1 MGNKTAARTARVSPK
16 VKRSR
21 KSARAVSTRSSNE
34 DPSSPKTT
42 RPEAI
47 ERRPASEDL
56 TNPDEQPRKAGRTFD
71 AMPDRIDSR
80 DWFYHPSLRALPDVV
95 VNCDLVPQVLDQG
108 TEGACTGY
116 ALASVINSLLSQR
129 DVTRLVSPRMLY
141 EMARRYDEWPGESY
155 SGSSARGAMK
165 GWVRHGVATAKTWP
179 HGKHD
184 LSYLQAIVD
193 KKTGRTVAD
202 EAQGTPGG
210 AFYRVSHRE
219 IRDMH
224 AALAEVGVLYC
235 TLMVHDGW
243 DSPSGS
249 PIDVHY
255 VWFENSRTIS
265 LPVIERRGR
274 ATDGHAVAIV
284 GYTSRGFIVL
294 NSWGTSWGANGFALL
309 PYEDFLLHATD
320 VWVAQLGVPVEVDL
334 WAKGAAD
341 TTAGVA
347 RATAAIPLSE
357 IRPYVIDTGNSGR
370 LSDAGDY
377 WTTPKDVE
385 RLFSETIPAATVDW
399 PKKRILLY
407 LHGGLNS
414 ELDVAKRIIAFRD
427 VFLANEIYPIHLM
440 WESGAGETLQDILRN
455 LLGDERAG
463 ATADW
468 MRKVREGLLEARD
481 RSVELTVARPGT
493 AFWSTMK
500 ENARLLSNHQKGL
513 GGLQLAV
520 EYAAKAMTS
529 GDAYDLEFHVVGH
542 SAGSIVAA
550 QAMKLF
556 TNLKGGVRLE
566 SIQLMA
572 PAVRIDEFKRL
583 VLPKIGK
590 GCPMPTVYVL
600 SDAGERDDK
609 VGFGSFSPYG
619 KSLLYLVSNAFEG
632 KRSTPLLGMARYLT
646 KQPGIKQD
654 EIDPEVAALFEKS
667 VNGHPSLIVAG
678 AQGDRFSQSR
688 ADSHGGFDN
697 DTDTLNSVLRR
708 ILGRDP
714 KEREFRVQDL
724 QY

>member
-1 MGNKTAARTARVSPK
+1 M
-16 VKRSR
+16 
-21 KSARAVSTRSSNE
+21 
-34 DPSSPKTT
+34 
-42 RPEAI
+42 
-47 ERRPASEDL
+47 
-56 TNPDEQPRKAGRTFD
+56 TNPDEQPRQAGRTFD

-80 DWFYHPSLRALPDVV
+80 DWFYQPSLRSLPDVV
-95 VNCDLVPQVLDQG
+95 VSCDLVPEILDQG
-108 TEGACTGY
+108 TEGACTGF
-116 ALASVINSLLSQR
+116 ALASVINSLLRQR

-179 HGKHD
+179 RGKHD
-184 LSYLQAIVD
+184 LSFLQAIVD
-193 KKTGRTVAD
+193 KRTGRTVAD

-224 AALAEVGVLYC
+224 AAIAEVGVLYC

-243 DSPSGS
+243 SSPSGS

-255 VWFENSRTIS
+255 VWFGNSRTIS

-284 GYTSRGFIVL
+284 GYTSRGFIIL
-294 NSWGTSWGANGFALL
+294 NSWGKSWGMNGFALL

-334 WAKGAAD
+334 WASGAAD
-341 TTAGVA
+341 TTAGIQ
-347 RATAAIPLSE
+347 RASAAIPLSE
-357 IRPYVIDTGNSGR
+357 IRPYVIDTGNAGR

-377 WTTPKDVE
+377 WTTPKDVQ
-385 RLFSETIPAATVDW
+385 RLFSETIPTAMVDW
-399 PKKRILLY
+399 PKKRVLLY

-427 VFLANEIYPIHLM
+427 VFLANQIYPIHLM

-455 LLGDERAG
+455 LLGDERSG

-481 RSVELTVARPGT
+481 RSVELTVAKPGT

-500 ENARLLSNHQKGL
+500 ENARLLSSDSKGL
-513 GGLQLAV
+513 GGLQLAAKF
-520 EYAAKAMTS
+520 AAGAQAS
-529 GDAYDLEFHVVGH
+529 GVAHDLEFHIVGH

-550 QAMKLF
+550 QAMGLF
-556 TNLKGGVRLE
+556 TGLKGGVRFE
-566 SIQLMA
+566 SLQFMA
-572 PAVRIDEFKRL
+572 PAVRIDVFKRL

-590 GCPMPTVYVL
+590 GCPMPTLYVL

-632 KRSTPLLGMARYLT
+632 KRGTPILGMARNLT
-646 KQPGIKQD
+646 KQPGIKPD
-654 EIDPEVAALFEKS
+654 EIDPDLGPLFAKS
-667 VNGHPSLIVAG
+667 VDGHPSLVIAG
-678 AQGDRFSQSR
+678 ASGDKFSQCRS
-688 ADSHGGFDN
+688 DSHGGFDN
-697 DTDTLNSVLRR
+697 DTDTMNSVLRR
-708 ILGRDP
+708 ILRGEP
-714 KEREFRVQDL
+714 KEREFKVQDL

>member
-1 MGNKTAARTARVSPK
+1 MAKRTALRAKTKLSRVAPR
-16 VKRSR
+16 KRSR
-21 KSARAVSTRSSNE
+21 KAVSTGSTNE

-47 ERRPASEDL
+47 DRRPASEDL
-56 TNPDEQPRKAGRTFD
+56 TNPDEQPKKAKRKFD

-80 DWFYHPSLRALPDVV
+80 DWFYRPSLRSLPDVV
-95 VNCDLVPQVLDQG
+95 VSCDLIPEVLDQG
-108 TEGACTGY
+108 SEGACTGY
-116 ALASVINSLLSQR
+116 ALASVINALLRQR
-129 DVTRLVSPRMLY
+129 DVTRLVSPKMLY

-179 HGKHD
+179 HGKQD
-184 LSYLQAIVD
+184 LSFLQAIVD
-193 KKTGRTVAD
+193 KKTERTVAD

-210 AFYRVSHRE
+210 AFFRVSHRE

-243 DSPSGS
+243 DSPSGES
-249 PIDVHY
+249 CDVHY
-255 VWFENSRTIS
+255 VWAENSRTIS
-265 LPVIERRGR
+265 LPVIKRQGR
-274 ATDGHAVAIV
+274 ATDGHAVGIV

-294 NSWGTSWGANGFALL
+294 NSWGPSWGNNGFALL

-320 VWVAQLGVPVEVDL
+320 VWVAQLGVPIEVDL

-347 RATAAIPLSE
+347 RASASIPLSE
-357 IRPYVIDTGNSGR
+357 IRPYVIDTGNAGR

-377 WTTPKDVE
+377 WTTPKDIQ
-385 RLFSETIPAATVDW
+385 RLFSETIPRTMADW
-399 PKKRILLY
+399 SQRRVLLY

-455 LLGDERAG
+455 LLGDERSG

-481 RSVELTVARPGT
+481 RSVELTVAKPGT

-500 ENARLLSNHQKGL
+500 ENARLLSNAKDGL
-513 GGLQLAV
+513 GGLQLAAK
-520 EYAAKAMTS
+520 YAAEAPGS
-529 GDAYDLEFHVVGH
+529 DLEFHVVGH

-550 QAMKLF
+550 QAMALF
-556 TNLKGGVRLE
+556 TGIKGVRFASL
-566 SIQLMA
+566 QLMA
-572 PAVRIDEFKRL
+572 PAVRIDEFKKR
-583 VLPKIGK
+583 VIPKIGK

-632 KRSTPLLGMARYLT
+632 KRETPILGMARNLT
-646 KQPGIKQD
+646 KQPGVKAE
-654 EIDPEVAALFEKS
+654 EIDPELEALFKRS
-667 VNGHPSLIVAG
+667 VGGHVSLVVAG
-678 AQGDRFSQSR
+678 AGGDRFSQSR

-697 DTDTLNSVLRR
+697 DTDTMNSVLRR

-714 KEREFRVQDL
+714 KDREFKVQDL

>member
-1 MGNKTAARTARVSPK
+1 
-16 VKRSR
+16 
-21 KSARAVSTRSSNE
+21 
-34 DPSSPKTT
+34 
-42 RPEAI
+42 
-47 ERRPASEDL
+47 
-56 TNPDEQPRKAGRTFD
+56 
-71 AMPDRIDSR
+71 MPDRIDSR
-80 DWFYHPSLRALPDVV
+80 DWFYYPSLRSLPDVV
-95 VNCDLVPQVLDQG
+95 VNCDLVTEVLDQG
-108 TEGACTGY
+108 REGACTGY
-116 ALASVINSLLSQR
+116 ALAGVINALLRQR
-129 DVTRLVSPRMLY
+129 DVTRSVSPRMLY

-179 HGKHD
+179 HGKQD
-184 LSYLQAIVD
+184 LSFLQVIID

-202 EAQGTPGG
+202 EAQATPGG
-210 AFYRVSHRE
+210 AFFRVSHRE

-224 AALAEVGVLYC
+224 AAIAEVGVLYC

-249 PIDVHY
+249 PNDVHY
-255 VWFENSRTIS
+255 VWFDNSRTIT

-294 NSWGTSWGANGFALL
+294 NSWGSSWGTNGFALL

-334 WAKGAAD
+334 WARGAAD

-347 RATAAIPLSE
+347 RASAAVPLSE
-357 IRPYVIDTGNSGR
+357 IRPYVIDTGNGGR
-370 LSDAGDY
+370 LSDSGDY
-377 WTTPKDVE
+377 WTTPKDVQ

-399 PKKRILLY
+399 TKRRILLY

-414 ELDVAKRIIAFRD
+414 EVDVAKRIIAFRD

-481 RSVELTVARPGT
+481 RSVELTVAKPGT

-500 ENARLLSNHQKGL
+500 ENARLLSNDQKGL
-513 GGLQLAV
+513 GGLQLA
-520 EYAAKAMTS
+520 AKAAADAMGS

-550 QAMKLF
+550 HAMGLF
-556 TNLKGGVRLE
+556 TGLKAGVRFE
-566 SIQLMA
+566 SLQLMA
-572 PAVRIDEFKRL
+572 PAVTVDDFKRL
-583 VLPKIGK
+583 VVPKIGK
-590 GCPMPTVYVL
+590 GCPMPTIYVL

-609 VGFGSFSPYG
+609 VGIGSFSPYG

-632 KRSTPLLGMARYLT
+632 KRGTPILGMARHLT
-646 KQPGIKQD
+646 KQQGVKPE
-654 EIDPEVAALFEKS
+654 EIDPELAAFFKKT
-667 VNGHPSLIVAG
+667 VNGRPSLIIAG
-678 AQGDRFSQSR
+678 ESGDEFSRSR

-708 ILGRDP
+708 ILGRKP
-714 KEREFRVQDL
+714 TKREFKVQDL

>member
-1 MGNKTAARTARVSPK
+1 MAK
-16 VKRSR
+16 
-21 KSARAVSTRSSNE
+21 KSASRARRKPSAASPRKPSGKAGSPRSPNE

-42 RPEAI
+42 RPEAV
-47 ERRPASEDL
+47 ERRPPSEEL
-56 TNPDEQPRKAGRTFD
+56 TNPDEQPRPPGRTFD

-80 DWFYHPSLRALPDVV
+80 DWFYQPSLRSLPDVV
-95 VNCDLVPQVLDQG
+95 VNCDLVHKVLDQG
-108 TEGACTGY
+108 REGACTGY
-116 ALASVINSLLSQR
+116 ALAGVINALLRQR

-184 LSYLQAIVD
+184 LSFLQVIIN
-193 KKTGRTVAD
+193 KETSRTVAD
-202 EAQGTPGG
+202 EAQATPGG

-224 AALAEVGVLYC
+224 AAISEVGVVYC

-243 DSPSGS
+243 NPPFGD

-255 VWFENSRTIS
+255 VWFGGSRTIS
-265 LPVIERRGR
+265 LPVIQRRGR

-294 NSWGTSWGANGFALL
+294 NSWGETWASNGFALL
-309 PYEDFLLHATD
+309 PYEDFMLHATD

-334 WAKGAAD
+334 WAKGSAD
-341 TTAGVA
+341 STAGVA
-347 RATAAIPLSE
+347 RASAAVPLSE

-370 LSDAGDY
+370 LSDSGDY
-377 WTTPKDVE
+377 WTTPRDVQ
-385 RLFSETIPAATVDW
+385 RLFNETIPAATVDW

-455 LLGDERAG
+455 LLGDERSG

-481 RSVELTVARPGT
+481 RSVELTVAKPGT

-500 ENARLLSNHQKGL
+500 ENARGLSNDPKGL
-513 GGLQLAV
+513 GGLQLAAK
-520 EYAAKAMTS
+520 YAMEATGS
-529 GDAYDLEFHVVGH
+529 GHAYDLEFHVVGH

-550 QAMKLF
+550 QAMGLF
-556 TNLKGGVRLE
+556 TGLKGGVRFE
-566 SIQLMA
+566 SLQLMA
-572 PAVRIDEFKRL
+572 PAVRIDDFKRL
-583 VLPKIGK
+583 VVPRIGK

-632 KRSTPLLGMARYLT
+632 KRGTPILGMARHLT
-646 KQPGIKQD
+646 KQSGIKAD
-654 EIDPEVAALFEKS
+654 EIDPELASLFNKT
-667 VNGHPSLIVAG
+667 VDGHQSLIVAG
-678 AQGDRFSQSR
+678 QSGDRFSQSR

-697 DTDTLNSVLRR
+697 DVDTLNSVLRR

-714 KEREFRVQDL
+714 KEREFKVQDL